1 MGTLRRLVAAPIP
14 RGAVLG
20 GKMLPFMVIPCL
32 QAVVMFGVANLFFN
46 VPLGKSPGGMILLTI
61 IVAGVATSLGL
72 LLATFVKSTK
82 QASDMG
88 FLFGMVLAFIGG
100 AIPIAPLLMTRMEG
114 PMSILSRITPHAN
127 AVEGYYSLIAE
138 NATLIDIL
146 PEIGILIGMGLVFFL
161 IAMRRFKFQ

>member
-1 MGTLRRLVAAPIP
+1 
-14 RGAVLG
+14 
-20 GKMLPFMVIPCL
+20 
-32 QAVVMFGVANLFFN
+32 
-46 VPLGKSPGGMILLTI
+46 
-61 IVAGVATSLGL
+61 
-72 LLATFVKSTK
+72 
-82 QASDMG
+82 MG